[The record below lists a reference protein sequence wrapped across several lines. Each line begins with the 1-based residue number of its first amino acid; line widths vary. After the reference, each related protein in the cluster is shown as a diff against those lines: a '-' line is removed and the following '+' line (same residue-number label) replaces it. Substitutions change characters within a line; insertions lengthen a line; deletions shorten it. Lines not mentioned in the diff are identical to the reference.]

1 MRFLVL
7 AIAFLAF
14 SPPVLAQS
22 QSGNAGVNAIFN
34 EVEKRLIRNFFGQQ
48 ETNAGRVKF
57 KKGGGRGKGKGKGR
71 GGPPGQAG
79 RGGGLPPGLAMQL
92 QRNGT
97 LPPGLAKKALPP
109 GLAGLLPPLAPGTA
123 RYVVNNDVV
132 LIQQATGLILD
143 ILSGV
148 LH

>member
-7 AIAFLAF
+7 AIAFLFAFLAF

-34 EVEKRLIRNFFGQQ
+34 EVEKRLIRNYFGQQ
-48 ETNAGRVKF
+48 TTNAGRIKF
-57 KKGGGRGKGKGKGR
+57 KKGKGGKGR
-71 GGPPGQAG
+71 GAKGRGG

-109 GLAGLLPPLAPGTA
+109 GLSGRLPPLAAGTQ
-123 RYVVNNDVV
+123 RFIVNNDVV
-132 LIQQATGLILD
+132 LIQLATGLILD

>member
-1 MRFLVL
+1 MRFIVL
-7 AIAFLAF
+7 AIAFLALA

-22 QSGNAGVNAIFN
+22 QSGNAAANAIFN
-34 EVEKRLIRNFFGQQ
+34 EVEKRLIRNYFGQQ
-48 ETNAGRVKF
+48 ATNEGRVKF
-57 KKGGGRGKGKGKGR
+57 KKGKKFKQGKGAKGR
-71 GGPPGQAG
+71 GG
-79 RGGGLPPGLAMQL
+79 RGGGLPPGLAKQL

-109 GLAGLLPPLAPGTA
+109 GLSGQLPPLAPGTA
-123 RYVVNNDVV
+123 RYMVNNDVV

-148 LH
+148 N

>member
-7 AIAFLAF
+7 AIAFLFVFLAF
-14 SPPVLAQS
+14 TPPVLAQS

-34 EVEKRLIRNFFGQQ
+34 EVERRLIRNYFGQQ
-48 ETNAGRVKF
+48 ATSEGRVKF
-57 KKGGGRGKGKGKGR
+57 KKNKKGKGR
-71 GGPPGQAG
+71 GAQGRGG
-79 RGGGLPPGLAMQL
+79 RGGGLAPGLAMQL

-109 GLAGLLPPLAPGTA
+109 GLSGQLPPLAPGTA

-132 LIQQATGLILD
+132 LIQMATGLILD